1 MADVFETRDFR
12 NGLKVELDGEPW
24 MITDF
29 QHVKP
34 GKGNAFT
41 RTRLKNLITGKV
53 LDRTFKSGETLT
65 KPELD
70 ARDMQYL
77 YNDGETYSFMDTSNY
92 EQVALQKETLGEL
105 AQWLK
110 DQTVVG
116 VLFYQGRAISVDLPT
131 FVELQIS
138 HTEPGIKGDTATGA
152 VKPATLE
159 TGATV
164 NVPLFLNEGDVIKID
179 TRTGDYVERVNK

>member
-1 MADVFETRDFR
+1 
-12 NGLKVELDGEPW
+12 
-24 MITDF
+24 
-29 QHVKP
+29 
-34 GKGNAFT
+34 
-41 RTRLKNLITGKV
+41 
-53 LDRTFKSGETLT
+53 
-65 KPELD
+65 
-70 ARDMQYL
+70 
-77 YNDGETYSFMDTSNY
+77 MDTSNY